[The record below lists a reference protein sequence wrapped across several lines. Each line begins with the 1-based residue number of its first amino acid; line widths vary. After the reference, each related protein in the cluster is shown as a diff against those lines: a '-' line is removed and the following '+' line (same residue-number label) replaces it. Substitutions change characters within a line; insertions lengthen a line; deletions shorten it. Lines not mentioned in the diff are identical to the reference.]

1 VRKEAILLLQ
11 KKGKTLVQYSH
22 KLSIISK
29 QSRLMLTK
37 LRYQVKIHTLS
48 DKPRENNP
56 ANSPH
61 IYIYIYIYIYLKKE
75 NKENKENMQYGNDII
90 CKGKIKPVD
99 AR

>member
-61 IYIYIYIYIYLKKE
+61 IYIYIYIYIFKKR
-75 NKENKENMQYGNDII
+75 KQRKQRKHAIW
-90 CKGKIKPVD
+90 K
-99 AR
+99 